1 MATIHRKSQE
11 SNMKHI
17 GIKDYK
23 KVYFDYMMSDRE
35 LMDFIDDRSKDRDR
49 RVPDP
54 KVIHKTMYVYDGK
67 NYSVT
72 DKKSHNGYDLLIKR
86 NTRACLNTSIHVVIN
101 SVTGIAFMKPID
113 QSYGKSAVGI
123 NMLRY
128 EHSSF
133 LLKACVQFLRDNREK
148 YGANRIVANNSC
160 IVKVDSHDGIP
171 TRTIHTEMLHIL
183 MYGDTWYVAHGFK
196 PYDYYNNELYAKHD
210 EAHDRNL
217 AITHTP
223 IKYTDI
229 LKCIETC
236 AATGDIE
243 ESVAARIKKIYAE
256 CQDVTVME
264 FFRNVRDEIFLNPEA
279 YYLYYGLWID
289 LFMGLMLRD
298 FQHYSFYLDI

>member
-35 LMDFIDDRSKDRDR
+35 LMDFIDDRNKDRDR
-49 RVPDP
+49 RVSDP
-54 KVIHKTMYVYDGK
+54 KVIHKTMYAYDGK

-101 SVTGIAFMKPID
+101 SITGIAFMKPID

-133 LLKACVQFLRDNREK
+133 LLKACVQFLRINREK
-148 YGANRIVANNSC
+148 YGANRVVANNSC
-160 IVKVDSHDGIP
+160 IIKVNGHDGIP

-196 PYDYYNNELYAKHD
+196 PYDYYNNEFEPESD
-210 EAHDRNL
+210 TAHYEN
-217 AITHTP
+217 IGIVSTS

-229 LKCIETC
+229 LTCIETC
-236 AATGDIE
+236 ATKKEGIDVI
-243 ESVAARIKKIYAE
+243 RIKKIYAE
-256 CQDVTVME
+256 CLDATVME
-264 FFRNVRDEIFLNPEA
+264 FFQIVIDKVFDKPDA
-279 YYLYYGLWID
+279 YCLYRGLWIY
-289 LFMGLMLRD
+289 LFMGLKLRD
-298 FQHYSFYLDI
+298 FQHESFYLDI